1 MDKLGM
7 YQKLEELIFDNLVVP
22 IRLLDVLGLR
32 SKKSQ
37 KDPNSGAKN
46 IYANPQ

>member
-1 MDKLGM
+1 M
-7 YQKLEELIFDNLVVP
+7 YQKLEELILDNLVVP
-22 IRLLDVLGLR
+22 IRPLDVGLQ

-37 KDPNSGAKN
+37 KDINSGAKN